1 MKEPGL
7 DNRHR
12 DENGR
17 IDRKRNDTLAKNLR
31 NNYPE
36 FNNIRGDKQLGSIK
50 KDLNLPPGASINDV
64 QKKLR

>member
-7 DNRHR
+7 DDRHR

-31 NNYPE
+31 PDYPE
-36 FNNIRGDKQLGSIK
+36 FDSVRGNMKLGNIK
-50 KDLNLPPGASINDV
+50 KDLGLPPDASLKDV
-64 QKKLR
+64 RKKLR

>member
-1 MKEPGL
+1 MNEPGI

-31 NNYPE
+31 DDYSE
-36 FNNIRGDKQLGSIK
+36 FNKVRGNMKLGNVK
-50 KDLNLPPGASINDV
+50 KDLGLPPNASIRDV
-64 QKKLR
+64 QKRLG